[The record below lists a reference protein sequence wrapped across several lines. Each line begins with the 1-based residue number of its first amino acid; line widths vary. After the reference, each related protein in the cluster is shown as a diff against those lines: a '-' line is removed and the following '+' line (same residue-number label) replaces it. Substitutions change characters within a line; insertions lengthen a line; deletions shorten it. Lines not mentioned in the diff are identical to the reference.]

1 MMWRGKRREPIQYSR
16 RPARPSRQAAGDGGG
31 SVVVRTGMASSIARE
46 ARGSRALWLAIF
58 AAAALAVLLAVL
70 VRATMPAPFDASR
83 LAGRQAPSFSL
94 QAERGGRILPDPIS
108 LSEQRGHPVLL
119 VFGYSLCAHCLNGF
133 QAAREAAASRGLVVL
148 YVDSPAEDAAIID
161 AYAQRLRLDA
171 PILLDHGGAVAARY
185 GIASYPAFILVD
197 GTGVVRGAWSGEVSA
212 SALETAT
219 APLLA

>member
-1 MMWRGKRREPIQYSR
+1 
-16 RPARPSRQAAGDGGG
+16 
-31 SVVVRTGMASSIARE
+31 MASSIARE

-133 QAAREAAASRGLVVL
+133 QAAHEVAASVAPRGLVVL
-148 YVDSPAEDAAIID
+148 YVDSPAEDAAIIN
-161 AYAQRLRLDA
+161 AYAQRLGLDA
-171 PILLDHGGAVAARY
+171 PILLDPGGAVAAHY
-185 GIASYPAFILVD
+185 GIAAYPAFILVD
-197 GTGVVRGAWSGEVSA
+197 RAGVARGAWSGEVGA
-212 SALETAT
+212 STLRAAI
-219 APLLA
+219 APLVT

>member
-1 MMWRGKRREPIQYSR
+1 MWRGKQMQYSR
-16 RPARPSRQAAGDGGG
+16 RPARASRQAMGGARR
-31 SVVVRTGMASSIARE
+31 SMAVRTGMVLPLAGE
-46 ARGSRALWLAIF
+46 ARVRRALWVAVF
-58 AAAALAVLLAVL
+58 TAAALAVILAAL
-70 VRATMPAPFDASR
+70 VRATTPAPLDAAR
-83 LAGRQAPSFSL
+83 LAGRPAPSFSL
-94 QAERGGRILPDPIS
+94 QAERDGRLLPDPIS
-108 LSEQRGHPVLL
+108 LSTQRGHPVLL